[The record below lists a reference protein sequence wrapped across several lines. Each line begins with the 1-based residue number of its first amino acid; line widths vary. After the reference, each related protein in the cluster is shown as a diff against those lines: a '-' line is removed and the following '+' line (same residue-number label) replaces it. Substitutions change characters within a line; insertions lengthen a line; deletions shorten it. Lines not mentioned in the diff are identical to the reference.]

1 MRYLSWFKRII
12 LLSLL
17 HISLLSVNISAA
29 NNEDLIFS
37 FKTHQTLELAP
48 YNTQLLLQ
56 DGQLNAL
63 SIINGKILY
72 FEEKD
77 AKWVELQRFG
87 PHDINFTT
95 FEIKDL
101 NGDGIP
107 ELIAGTEDPGLI
119 YLYTL
124 ENGQWNILSY
134 GKHVWSPIN
143 KIISGNFLKVGA
155 HDLLVQN
162 EEGYLFLL
170 KTSLNSID
178 LVWKSPSTWKVINV
192 AVVADIDND
201 LLDEILVVYKTG
213 GIAILEIEKNAVVSV
228 WENYPWGKILGLTV
242 GDWDNDQQLEGIF
255 STSQKILYI
264 LGKNEDQYQFEGQF
278 SDFDSIFEKLSFL
291 NQHQPEHRVLMATN
305 IAGQLKAFQFDSKKH
320 KWVEKLS
327 NNTGR
332 IWQIIQPNQ
341 EQALFWSSN
350 RKVFE
355 LTTYK
360 AIPIQL
366 NLQNELYSLE
376 PKALGFNDQIYI
388 APKALAD
395 YFGFEVSFNDETQ
408 TFSITIEERTI
419 EIVKNEINY
428 VSINGL
434 AKISLPLAPLVYE
447 NELYF
452 PLDLFRSLLNLNF
465 VYNSKERIISLS

>member
-1 MRYLSWFKRII
+1 MRYLTRFKRII
-12 LLSLL
+12 LLALL
-17 HISLLSVNISAA
+17 HITLLSVNVSAA
-29 NNEDLIFS
+29 NEDLIFS

-56 DGQLNAL
+56 DGQLTAL
-63 SIINGKILY
+63 SIIKGKILY

-101 NGDGIP
+101 NGDDIP

-134 GKHVWSPIN
+134 GKHVWSTIN

-178 LVWKSPSTWKVINV
+178 LVWKSPSTWRPINE

-213 GIAILEIEKNAVVSV
+213 GIAILEIENNAVVSV

-255 STSQKILYI
+255 STSQKILYV
-264 LGKNEDQYQFEGQF
+264 LGKNGDQYQYEGQF
-278 SDFDSIFEKLSFL
+278 SDFGSIFEKLSFF
-291 NQHQPEHRVLMATN
+291 NQQEHQVLMASNT
-305 IAGQLKAFQFDSKKH
+305 AGQLKAFQFDSGNR

-332 IWQIIQPNQ
+332 IWQIVQPNQ

-350 RKVFE
+350 RKVIE
-355 LTTYK
+355 LITYK
-360 AIPIQL
+360 AIPIQI
-366 NLQNELYSLE
+366 NFQNELYSLV
-376 PKALGFNDQIYI
+376 PKALSFNDQIYI
-388 APKALAD
+388 APKALVD

-408 TFSITIEERTI
+408 TFSIKTEERTI

-434 AKISLPLAPLVYE
+434 SKISLPLEPIVYE
-447 NELYF
+447 DEIYL
-452 PLDLFRSLLNLNF
+452 PLHLFRSLLNLNF

>member
-1 MRYLSWFKRII
+1 MRYLTRFKRIL

-17 HISLLSVNISAA
+17 HISLLNVNVSAA
-29 NNEDLIFS
+29 NEDLVFN

-48 YNTQLLLQ
+48 YNTQLLLH

-72 FEEKD
+72 FMEKD
-77 AKWVELQRFG
+77 AKWIELQRFG

-101 NGDGIP
+101 NDDDIP

-134 GKHVWSPIN
+134 GKHVWSTIN

-178 LVWKSPSTWKVINV
+178 LVWKSPSTWRAINE

-213 GIAILEIEKNAVVSV
+213 GIAILEIENNAVVSV

-264 LGKNEDQYQFEGQF
+264 LGKNGDQYQYEGQF
-278 SDFDSIFEKLSFL
+278 SDFDSIFEKLSFI
-291 NQHQPEHRVLMATN
+291 NQQEQRVLIATN
-305 IAGQLKAFQFDSKKH
+305 TAGQLKALQFDSGKR

-332 IWQIIQPNQ
+332 IWQIVQSNQ

-350 RKVFE
+350 RKVIE
-355 LTTYK
+355 LTIYK
-360 AIPIQL
+360 AIPIQI
-366 NLQNELYSLE
+366 NFQNELYSLE
-376 PKALGFNDQIYI
+376 PKALSFNDLIYI
-388 APKALAD
+388 APKALVD
-395 YFGFEVSFNDETQ
+395 YFGFEVSFNDKTQ
-408 TFSITIEERTI
+408 TFSIKTEERTI
-419 EIVKNEINY
+419 EIGKNEINY

-447 NELYF
+447 NEIYF
-452 PLDLFRSLLNLNF
+452 PLYLFRSLLNLDF